1 MSIRTTLADI
11 IGGMK
16 NSAREAVEQ
25 SPKLFSIQVSLDRA
39 AIEAAG
45 LEPQAT
51 ISRIT
56 ERLSD
61 AQPQA
66 SVLVG
71 FSTAKTPPGISSMAF
86 STGSLAEEEWASW
99 QEKAGTRSAIA
110 VTKEVLG
117 DELAAAATSSPR
129 PSDPFLRSLSES
141 EDNPSQEGPD
151 ASHPFRPA

>member
-11 IGGMK
+11 ISGMK
-16 NSAREAVEQ
+16 NSARETVEK

-51 ISRIT
+51 ISRLT

-71 FSTAKTPPGISSMAF
+71 FSTAKTPPGISSMAV

-110 VTKEVLG
+110 VTREVLG
-117 DELAAAATSSPR
+117 DDVAAAATSSPR
-129 PSDPFLRSLSES
+129 PSDPFLRSLT
-141 EDNPSQEGPD
+141 DNPSQEGPD

>member
-1 MSIRTTLADI
+1 MSIRTTLTDI
-11 IGGMK
+11 IRGMK
-16 NSAREAVEQ
+16 NAARDTLEK

-39 AIEAAG
+39 VIEAAG

-61 AQPQA
+61 AQPHA
-66 SVLVG
+66 SVIVA
-71 FSTAKTPPGISSMAF
+71 FSTEKTPPGIYSMAF
-86 STGSLAEEEWASW
+86 STSSLAEEEWASW

-110 VTKEVLG
+110 VTSEVLG
-117 DELAAAATSSPR
+117 DELAAAATAYPS
-129 PSDPFLRSLSES
+129 PSDPFLRSLT
-141 EDNPSQEGPD
+141 DNPSQEGPD